1 MSMAMPEWLVLILSI
16 TGIVCFMMMMVPQIF
31 KNWRSQSTDGM
42 SLALIITWHVA
53 AVLTTAYFA
62 AAPNISVL
70 VALSIF
76 VFAGCCGVCESQVL
90 AYRPSRKHEKNN
102 SCCVVL
108 GVSTLL
114 LAVSAAVACAL
125 FAAFRAMPAD
135 ATYVVGNVLPSI
147 LLGAGFLPQMYEF
160 ISRRSVQGYSFG
172 VTVFDLVGC
181 SANTAVIF
189 APAGVVAQEALKE
202 SAPFLT
208 IIAMHIVLLALA
220 VLIKC
225 CCSAGADTGSSKTVE
240 VACVVAE
247 C

>member
-1 MSMAMPEWLVLILSI
+1 MSMAMPEWLVLVLGI
-16 TGIVCFMMMMVPQIF
+16 TGIVCFMLMMVPQIH

-42 SLALIITWHVA
+42 SLALVVMWHVS
-53 AVLTTAYFA
+53 AVLSTAYFA
-62 AAPNISVL
+62 ASPNNSVA
-70 VALSIF
+70 VSLSF
-76 VFAGCCGVCESQVL
+76 AVFAVCCGVCEAQVV
-90 AYRPSRKHEKNN
+90 AYRPSRTNEKN

-108 GVSTLL
+108 GVSSLL
-114 LAVSAAVACAL
+114 HAVSAAVACAL

-135 ATYVVGNVLPSI
+135 ATYVVGLVLPSI

-172 VTVFDLVGC
+172 VTVFDLVGS

-189 APAGVVAQEALKE
+189 APAGVSTQGALKE

-240 VACVVAE
+240 VACAVAE